1 MKALAFAALA
11 MFALVGCQQSLREEV
26 TPQSLTEETQ
36 KLVVTGFVSPQ
47 DSVIS
52 VKVVRS
58 RTILDAGTGS
68 NAVATANVTLAGPT
82 GTVGLA
88 FNAKLQTY
96 QVDARKFSIVA
107 GKTYTLTVQTA
118 DGQAVKSTCTV
129 PQAVTLG
136 RVQLDS
142 TVAAD
147 GRRQYFARY
156 DWQNGTEGTAF
167 YQTQGTFSFVK
178 KCATCR
184 EEATVAQ
191 KVESTPVS
199 FGATTQL
206 SGWVADENHA
216 ADALSAKGTLALTD
230 PKAGFQSSYARATV
244 RATLLHV
251 EESYFRYHQAV
262 ERATAQQANPFSEP
276 VLIPSNIQGG
286 LGCFAASNKAVV
298 TVELKKK

>member
-11 MFALVGCQQSLREEV
+11 MFALAGCQQSLREEV
-26 TPQSLTEETQ
+26 TPQALTEEAQ
-36 KLVVTGFVSPQ
+36 KLVVTGFMSPQ

-58 RTILDAGTGS
+58 RTILDATGNTP
-68 NAVATANVTLAGPT
+68 NAVATANVTLAGPN

-88 FNAKLQTY
+88 YNAKLQTY
-96 QVDARKFSIVA
+96 QVDARKFPILA

-118 DGQAVKSTCTV
+118 EGQSVKSTCTV
-129 PQAVTLG
+129 PQAVALG

-142 TVAAD
+142 TVAPD
-147 GRRQYFARY
+147 GHRQYFARY
-156 DWQNGTEGTAF
+156 DWQNGAETTAF

-184 EEATVAQ
+184 EEATAAQ

-206 SGWVADENHA
+206 SGWVANETRA
-216 ADALSAKGTLALTD
+216 ALSTRGTLTATD
-230 PKAGFQSSYARATV
+230 PKACFQSSFSRATV
-244 RATLLHV
+244 QATLLHV
-251 EESYFRYHQAV
+251 EETYFRYHQAV

-298 TVELKKK
+298 TVELKKN